1 MRRASRWVR
10 TNDGVWDMGGDLLES
25 GRPGRPRGEQH
36 PPPGWRAT
44 IGGGR
49 DARATDDDAIDGRST
64 AEPHADLARLGA
76 MRDLR
81 WPGHQPAAL
90 LLFAAVLLAACSAG
104 GATAGPSATPSGPDT
119 PVVTEPPPSAG
130 DGTDGS
136 GGDLPADGAKVV
148 VPRPGQLDVH
158 PVSIETL
165 TATVEGRQVTIAAD
179 WWSGVEPCTILDT
192 IVVDQDGAT
201 FAITLREGRGPE
213 DVACIAI
220 AELHRAFIDLG
231 ELEPGTYTV
240 TDATDGMPVTE
251 FTVG

>member
-1 MRRASRWVR
+1 MK
-10 TNDGVWDMGGDLLES
+10 DGVWDMGGGLLEIW
-25 GRPGRPRGEQH
+25 RPRRPRGEQH
-36 PPPGWRAT
+36 PSSDSRAT

-49 DARATDDDAIDGRST
+49 EARATDDDAADGRST
-64 AEPHADLARLGA
+64 AEPHADPARLGA
-76 MRDLR
+76 MHDLR
-81 WPGHQPAAL
+81 WLGRSPAAL
-90 LLFAAVLLAACSAG
+90 LLLTATLLAACGGG
-104 GATAGPSATPSGPDT
+104 GATDAPSASPSGPDT

-130 DGTDGS
+130 DGSDGS
-136 GGDLPADGAKVV
+136 GGDLPPDGAKVV

-165 TATVEGRQVTIAAD
+165 TATVDGRQVTIAAD

-201 FAITLREGRGPE
+201 FAITLQEGRGPE